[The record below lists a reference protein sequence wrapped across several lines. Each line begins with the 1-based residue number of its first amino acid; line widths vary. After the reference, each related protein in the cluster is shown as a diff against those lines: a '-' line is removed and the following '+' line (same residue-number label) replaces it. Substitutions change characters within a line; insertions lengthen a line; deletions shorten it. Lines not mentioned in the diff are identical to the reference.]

1 MQNKLNIQKFME
13 EHPNWES
20 LLKEKPYSLKMHRDT
35 FLNRKLILFQY
46 NMIESNFNDPIVRE
60 SRGLILDE
68 ETKEVISYPFNKF
81 GNYGEG
87 PWVDEIDWKTAKVGT
102 KIDGS
107 IIKIVRYG
115 EKLLISTNGTI
126 NANKAKI
133 STKVVGCNFKSYG
146 DLVNFCLKKV
156 YEKFNIDYKIFKENF
171 TYIMELVS
179 PWTRVVIPYKEEK
192 LYFIGVRNN
201 ITFQEHYFKNDE
213 LAKYF
218 DTPQEFSL
226 KTVDECLKVSKNLP
240 WDQEGYVVV
249 DDNFHRNKIKSP
261 AWVACHHLKGNDN
274 MTLTRGLDIVRTNE
288 IGEVL
293 EYFPEFKES
302 LENIKKKY
310 DDFIKNYENTW
321 NEFLKEEKNLET
333 RKDKA
338 IWIKNHFKV
347 TVIVFQLLDK
357 KTKSVSEYCKDVS
370 VDKLAKFLGYDKK
383 ENDEI

>member
-1 MQNKLNIQKFME
+1 MQNKLAIQKFIE
-13 EHPNWES
+13 EHENWEI
-20 LLKEKPYSLKMHRDT
+20 LLKSKPYSLKMNRDT

-46 NMIESNFNDPIVRE
+46 NMIESNFNEQIVRE

-68 ETKEVISYPFNKF
+68 DTKEVISYPFNKF
-81 GNYGEG
+81 GNYQEG

-107 IIKIVRYG
+107 IIKIVRFD

-126 NANKAKI
+126 DANKAKI
-133 STKVVGCNFKSYG
+133 SSKVVGCNFKSYG
-146 DLVNFCLKKV
+146 ELVHFCLNKV
-156 YEKFNIDYKIFKENF
+156 YEKFGIDFKIFKENY

-179 PWTRVVIPYKEEK
+179 PWTRVVIPYKETK
-192 LYFIGVRNN
+192 LYLIGIRNN
-201 ITFQEHYFKNDE
+201 TTFQEHYFKEDE

-226 KTVDECLKVSKNLP
+226 KTVDECLKASKNLP
-240 WDQEGYVVV
+240 WDEEGYVVV
-249 DDNFHRNKIKSP
+249 DANFHRNKIKSP

-274 MTLTRGLDIVRTNE
+274 MTLIRGLEIARTNE
-288 IGEVL
+288 ISEVL
-293 EYFPEFKES
+293 NYFPEFKDS

-310 DDFIKNYENTW
+310 DDFIANYEETW
-321 NEFLKEEKNLET
+321 NEFLKVENTLQT

-338 IWIKNHFKV
+338 MWIKSNFKN
-347 TVIVFQLLDK
+347 TVIAFQLLDK
-357 KTKSVSEYCKDVS
+357 KVKNVSEYTKNVQ
-370 VDKLAKFLGYDKK
+370 VEKLAKFLGLDKK